1 MLAGLPPLE
10 RLVSHQDRDAAMHV
24 RAVCCWRLHTINS
37 VL

>member
-1 MLAGLPPLE
+1 MLALLPTLV
-10 RLVSHQDRDAAMHV
+10 RLVSHLDRDAAMHV